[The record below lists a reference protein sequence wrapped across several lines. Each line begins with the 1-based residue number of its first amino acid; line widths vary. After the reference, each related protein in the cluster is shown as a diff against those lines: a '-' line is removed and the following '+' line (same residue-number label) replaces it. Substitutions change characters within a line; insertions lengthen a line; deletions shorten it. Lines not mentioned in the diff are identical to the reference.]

1 MYYSISYK
9 VIYKIWRK
17 LGIVEDRLIDFRT
30 FLLARLKN
38 SMIRMSIGA
47 TSKVSCL
54 MLSRCD
60 MGE

>member
-1 MYYSISYK
+1 MYYSISFK
-9 VIYKIWRK
+9 VIYKICY
-17 LGIVEDRLIDFRT
+17 EQIDFRT